1 MEPRFCGLRV
11 TTSLPSL
18 THSSPSP
25 RDARLVHST
34 VPGLRIRNVLTTSSR
49 DNHTA
54 SLSEM
59 SLFTCSR
66 VRTPTTTSC
75 VLESDSPADSLVIET
90 SEPPQGARVLTDERS
105 RLIQLVASQLTQT
118 ELGGTVGEKA
128 ALFADILLRSTE
140 EVISGQ
146 IRQSRIS
153 GIFKDKAM
161 QAEFEEA
168 WMEREEARKA
178 VHGTLAGD
186 SAFRALRKACRKL
199 REAMQA
205 EQHRY
210 LEV

>member
-1 MEPRFCGLRV
+1 M
-11 TTSLPSL
+11 
-18 THSSPSP
+18 
-25 RDARLVHST
+25 
-34 VPGLRIRNVLTTSSR
+34 
-49 DNHTA
+49 
-54 SLSEM
+54 
-59 SLFTCSR
+59 
-66 VRTPTTTSC
+66 
-75 VLESDSPADSLVIET
+75 LESDSPVDSLVIET

-140 EVISGQ
+140 EVMSGQ

-153 GIFKDKAM
+153 GFFEDKAM

-168 WMEREEARKA
+168 WTKREEARKA
-178 VHGTLAGD
+178 VHGTLEGD
-186 SAFRALRKACRKL
+186 SAFCALRKACRKL